1 MIVPVALVTRDV
13 LAGGVLQ
20 LGMQADGQA
29 LVTRALRWAHSAH
42 EGQWRDGDVPL
53 PYLHHP
59 LEVLHNLVVIGR
71 VQDEE
76 MMGVAL
82 LHDVVESSGAD
93 LGELELEFGPRIARL
108 VQELTRTEPADEA
121 LRDLS
126 ADDRWQLR
134 ADMLLEDIRRMSPDA
149 MAVKLADRLSNLR
162 EALTVKKGKK
172 LARYLRQTRRI
183 LEVIPNSTN
192 PRLWE
197 EVNSMLRRAEK
208 EFAG

>member
-1 MIVPVALVTRDV
+1 
-13 LAGGVLQ
+13 
-20 LGMQADGQA
+20 MQADGQV
-29 LVTRALRWAHSAH
+29 LVTRALQWACSAH
-42 EGQWRDGDVPL
+42 QGQWRDGDVPL

-76 MMGVAL
+76 MMAVAL
-82 LHDVVESSGAD
+82 LHDVVESSGVD
-93 LGELELEFGPRIARL
+93 TGELELEFGPRIARL

-121 LRDLS
+121 LQGLS
-126 ADDRWQLR
+126 SDDRWQLR
-134 ADMLLEDIRRMSPDA
+134 ADMLLEDIRQMSPDA

-208 EFAG
+208 EIAG